1 MQWLLQEFEDTHK
14 LAEALDRL
22 GYSYTWHKVVP
33 FVGDLIPEPVIAD
46 PQAVVMFGSYSLWRY
61 AEANNYAPGV
71 FKIRPFVHEKAW
83 QPYLLNGPNALF
95 LTLRELPDHLADDGQ
110 HWFLRPVGDSKEEPG
125 GVKSAGEIIR
135 LAETVLAI
143 DEADIPDG
151 SLRHDT
157 QLMLTKPVRILRE
170 WRFWVVTG
178 RIVTYSLYKE
188 GQRVV
193 HRHEIDNEALAF
205 AQSMADANPGYSPAY
220 VLDICR
226 TEIGLKLLETNCLN
240 AAGFYAADLIKLA
253 SAIDGLVQP

>member
-1 MQWLLQEFEDTHK
+1 QWLLQEFEDTHK
-14 LAEALDRL
+14 LADALDQL

-61 AEANNYAPGV
+61 AEANDYAPGV
-71 FKIRPFVHEKAW
+71 FMIRPFVHEEPW
-83 QPYLLNGPNALF
+83 QPHLLNGPNALF
-95 LTLRELPDHLADDGQ
+95 YTLRELPDHLVDDGR

-125 GVKSAGEIIR
+125 GVKSAGDIIR
-135 LAETVLAI
+135 LAETVLTL

-157 QLMLTKPVRILRE
+157 LLMLTRPVRILRE
-170 WRFWVVTG
+170 WRLWVVTG

-193 HRHEIDNEALAF
+193 YRHEIDDDALAF
-205 AQSMADANPGYSPAY
+205 AQSLADANPDYAPAY
-220 VLDICR
+220 VMDICR
-226 TEIGLKLLETNCLN
+226 TETGLKLLETNCLN
-240 AAGFYAADLIKLA
+240 AAGFYGADLVKLA
-253 SAIDGLVQP
+253 SAIDALARS